1 MIKEKKVCWERGSN
15 VVEMALAMFLLVL
28 LLMAVADFGRAFHT
42 YIIITNAA
50 REGARYASRFPA
62 HESGI
67 QRATIQEAANSG
79 VMLETGDI
87 TITGLDGAAGAPIRI
102 EVEYDFPMILGG
114 LISLDELTMRS
125 STEMVIFGLD
135 STGGGTP

>member
-1 MIKEKKVCWERGSN
+1 MRKRTCLVKERGSN
-15 VVEMALAMFLLVL
+15 LVEMALVMFLLVL

-67 QRATIQEAANSG
+67 QEATVQEAANSG
-79 VMLETGDI
+79 VTLETDDI
-87 TITGLDGAAGAPIRI
+87 IINGLAGAAGTPIRV
-102 EVEYDFPMILGG
+102 EVDYEFPMILGA
-114 LISLDELTMRS
+114 LIGMDELKLRS

-135 STGGGTP
+135 NTGG